1 MEKVDNSNKEKKG
14 MKKRLIICITVS
26 AVVILTAIVCIMIF
40 MNGNK
45 RNGQDD
51 VMVASNE
58 AATPAPSPTSIPDPT
73 PTPTPEVTPSPA
85 PEVTPSPANDNIV
98 QIISYTSMECDEDS
112 LKKLVIDT
120 MNGMNERMLSYSDE
134 SDEFKAVVISIQ
146 EHNFLHSNQLAGTAD
161 IEGVDGIE
169 GLTWLDI
176 CGCVGTVVF
185 DAMDDSY
192 LHPGN
197 YHSGTSYLAHM
208 VAYGLYETDVKSE
221 SLDVQAGNEHS
232 FEVSGEMFDVNFEA
246 YFEHDGVKY
255 IALIGNVD
263 GAYKVLDIVN
273 ADDLEGEIPAIDEP
287 LTAQN
292 GNGGGQNSSVDTP
305 SANPENTPTDNVSNQ
320 GAGRNNNT
328 NPGLVTEA
336 DGSIHPQVGHRWDD
350 NNPSFPIYE
359 GPKEGYNWNNA
370 LGYVPSNGGTGT
382 VSTGT
387 MAGDQSACVFDENG
401 NCTVH
406 QHSGY

>member
-1 MEKVDNSNKEKKG
+1 MKKVGNSKEKKG
-14 MKKRLIICITVS
+14 MKKRTIICITVS
-26 AVVILTAIVCIMIF
+26 AVVILTAIACIMIF
-40 MNGNK
+40 INGNK

-58 AATPAPSPTSIPDPT
+58 EATPAPSPTSIPDPT
-73 PTPTPEVTPSPA
+73 STPTPEVTPSPA

-98 QIISYTSMECDEDS
+98 QIISYTSIECDEDS

-146 EHNFLHSNQLAGTAD
+146 EHNFLHSNQLVGTAD

-255 IALIGNVD
+255 VALIGNVD
-263 GAYKVLDIVN
+263 NAYKVLDIVN
-273 ADDLEGEIPAIDEP
+273 ADDLEGEIPAIDES

-292 GNGGGQNSSVDTP
+292 GNGGGQNSSGDTP
-305 SANPENTPTDNVSNQ
+305 SANPENTASNHSYDNQQ
-320 GAGRNNNT
+320 GNNDVPELSGDPSTWPCIPGYEYKPGTEYVYPLGWIT
-328 NPGLVTEA
+328 N
-336 DGSIHPQVGHRWDD
+336 
-350 NNPSFPIYE
+350 
-359 GPKEGYNWNNA
+359 
-370 LGYVPSNGGTGT
+370 NGGTGT
-382 VSTGT
+382 TQTGSD
-387 MAGDQSACVFDENG
+387 MPAWEPCVYDENG
-401 NCTVH
+401 NCVLH
-406 QHSGY
+406 EHSGY